1 MIKYKEYKVSDP
13 IIGFI
18 PFHWNL
24 IRSKYILRERE
35 ARSVDGS
42 EDLLSVSQYTGV
54 TRRKDRKK
62 DSDFVLTRALSL
74 TGYKTVDVDN
84 LVVNIMLAWNGSLG
98 VSKYAGITSPAYGV
112 YEINEKAVPKY
123 IDYLIRTDLY
133 KALFKLKSTG
143 VIDSRLRLYTDQLY
157 TISLVLPP
165 KDEQIKIAHYL
176 DYKNYQIN
184 KYIRIKKRQI
194 ELLKELKQ
202 TIINDAVT
210 GKIDVRT
217 GKPYPKYKD
226 SGVDW
231 LGMIPDDWVLRKL
244 KQVASIKPSG
254 VDKLSKEDEV
264 PVNLCNYTDVYNNEY
279 ITSDMTFMSATVTK
293 GEFADYSLLKGD
305 IVVTKDSEIWNDIG
319 VPALIIQDIADLV
332 CAYHLCIIRPF
343 HEDLESKF
351 ILRALQAKAYQYQF
365 HIRANGITRYGISK
379 NAIGYALIAVPPYD
393 VQKSICVHV
402 NESCLMIDA
411 QIENINNQ
419 IPVIKELQ
427 NRLISDVVTGKMDV
441 REIAVPDLPDEELEP
456 AYEMEEEPVEE
467 IENAD

>member
-231 LGMIPDDWVLRKL
+231 LGMIPEEWESMRLKNIVRMKSGEGITSNEISEVGDYPVYGGNGIRGYSSRFTHDGEYILIGRQGALCGNIHTTKGKIWASEHALVTLINSNIDIDWLAYVMVNMNLGQYSETAAQPGISVDKIMKL
-244 KQVASIKPSG
+244 SIPFPDIMVQSIIASSIK
-254 VDKLSKEDEV
+254 
-264 PVNLCNYTDVYNNEY
+264 NNVKR
-279 ITSDMTFMSATVTK
+279 IDR
-293 GEFADYSLLKGD
+293 GIADYEKMITMLTD
-305 IVVTKDSEIWNDIG
+305 
-319 VPALIIQDIADLV
+319 
-332 CAYHLCIIRPF
+332 
-343 HEDLESKF
+343 
-351 ILRALQAKAYQYQF
+351 LQA
-365 HIRANGITRYGISK
+365 
-379 NAIGYALIAVPPYD
+379 
-393 VQKSICVHV
+393 
-402 NESCLMIDA
+402 
-411 QIENINNQ
+411 
-419 IPVIKELQ
+419 
-427 NRLISDVVTGKMDV
+427 RLISDVVTGKYDI
-441 REIAVPDLPDEELEP
+441 RDIEVPDVPDDEYSEEQE
-456 AYEMEEEPVEE
+456 EDTEDMEDA
-467 IENAD
+467 NAND

>member
-1 MIKYKEYKVSDP
+1 MKRYAQVKSTNTPWFENTASHWVGRRLSTCVSSLQSGAREQSKASEVDGIPNLGGEHIGKDGLIIRKGMRFISKEFYNSMRSGVIKEKDLLLVKDGAT
-13 IIGFI
+13 IGKI
-18 PFHWNL
+18 SYINTMPYPECSVNEHV
-24 IRSKYILRERE
+24 YILRTKRN
-35 ARSVDGS
+35 
-42 EDLLSVSQYTGV
+42 EDT
-54 TRRKDRKK
+54 
-62 DSDFVLTRALSL
+62 
-74 TGYKTVDVDN
+74 
-84 LVVNIMLAWNGSLG
+84 
-98 VSKYAGITSPAYGV
+98 
-112 YEINEKAVPKY
+112 KY
-123 IDYLIRTDLY
+123 IYYLFRSLPIQEQIWLNVRGSAQPGLT
-133 KALFKLKSTG
+133 AQFLKN
-143 VIDSRLRLYTDQLY
+143 IDIQ
-157 TISLVLPP
+157 IPAI
-165 KDEQIKIAHYL
+165 DEQTKIARYL

-419 IPVIKELQ
+419 IP
-427 NRLISDVVTGKMDV
+427 
-441 REIAVPDLPDEELEP
+441 
-456 AYEMEEEPVEE
+456 
-467 IENAD
+467 